1 MNTDWIAD
9 LAPEHAPAAPGWWP
23 PAPGWW
29 LLSLVLIAVAAGA
42 IAWWRNPRRRL
53 RRATLRE
60 LRQIRAAEADPTRTA
75 QAIQNLLRRYAL
87 ARFGREGVA
96 PLSGARWLGFLG
108 EHGAEGLSG
117 PAGESL
123 LAAAYGGLAIEG
135 FDRDRWLLAAE
146 RFVRRSA
153 ARRAP
158 GRRAGGRRA

>member
-29 LLSLVLIAVAAGA
+29 LLSLVLIAVAAAA

-60 LRQIRAAEADPTRTA
+60 LRHIRSGDADPTRTA

-87 ARFGREGVA
+87 ARFGREAVA

-108 EHGAEGLSG
+108 ERGAEGLSG
-117 PAGESL
+117 PAGEAL
-123 LAAAYGGLAIEG
+123 LSAAYGGRAIEG
-135 FDRDRWLLAAE
+135 IDRDRWLLAAE
-146 RFVRRSA
+146 RFVRRGA
-153 ARRAP
+153 PRRVR
-158 GRRAGGRRA
+158 GRRARGLRA